1 MGQVAV
7 TTSTTTLDTGTAG
20 VVVLRNLGPAPA
32 RISNVNQPTS
42 WLMPSCSA
50 TMSPGGSP
58 VTAVTASGSTTID
71 VTAHAAPDVLQGN
84 GLSGVQTRISG
95 KGALVTRASAPVLAD
110 LAPGEVALAVDGS
123 GNLKAYSN
131 VAGVLKVGTVTVA

>member
-1 MGQVAV
+1 MGQVTV
-7 TTSTTTLDTGTAG
+7 GTSPTTLDTGTAG
-20 VVVLRNLGPAPA
+20 VVVLRNLGPGPA
-32 RISNVNQPTS
+32 RVVNANQPTS
-42 WLMPSCSA
+42 WLMPSCNA

-58 VTAVTASGSTTID
+58 VTATTASGTTVVD
-71 VTAHAAPDVLQGN
+71 VTAHAAPDVLQGR
-84 GLSGVQTRISG
+84 GPSGVQTRISG
-95 KGALVTRASAPVLAD
+95 TGALVTRAAAPTLAD